1 MTVLKRQM
9 KRYEL
14 FFLLL
19 VVNDVLLLAA
29 PEVGKESL
37 RMSFAQLTEMLT
49 IIPPVFLLMG
59 LMDVW
64 IPKEVMMKYM
74 GKGAGIRGG
83 VFAFALGSL
92 AAGPLYAAFPMAS
105 VFLKKGVSL
114 LNVFLF
120 IGAWS
125 TTKIPMMFFE
135 VTQLGVKFALARFF
149 LNLASIILLAFIM
162 ERTTGEK
169 ESEAIY
175 QRACAQQKDH

>member
-1 MTVLKRQM
+1 M
-9 KRYEL
+9 
-14 FFLLL
+14 
-19 VVNDVLLLAA
+19 
-29 PEVGKESL
+29 
-37 RMSFAQLTEMLT
+37 
-49 IIPPVFLLMG
+49 
-59 LMDVW
+59 
-64 IPKEVMMKYM
+64 
-74 GKGAGIRGG
+74 
-83 VFAFALGSL
+83 
-92 AAGPLYAAFPMAS
+92 
-105 VFLKKGVSL
+105 KKGVSL